1 LNSVEASSDYLVK
14 ELKMTRRAD
23 KALSHTFVLLFWLS
37 TGGLMMVHV
46 ISWLVGASSL
56 ILAILGIFMPPVGL
70 INALIFIFT
79 GNSLARYF

>member
-1 LNSVEASSDYLVK
+1 MNSVEASSDYLVK

-23 KALSHTFVLLFWLS
+23 KALSHSFGLLFWLS

-56 ILAILGIFMPPVGL
+56 ILVILGVFIPPVGL
-70 INALIFIFT
+70 INAFIFIFT
-79 GNSLARYF
+79 GNSMGQYF